1 MLHNDI
7 ILKVYDIIN
16 ERWELSIGRLMCEVR
31 EYSDMT
37 EIPGK
42 GTKDQTWEKC
52 VVWKVS

>member
-1 MLHNDI
+1 MLHNDT

-16 ERWELSIGRLMCEVR
+16 ERCKLSIESLMCEVR

-42 GTKDQTWEKC
+42 RTKDQTWEKC
-52 VVWKVS
+52 VVLKVS

>member
-1 MLHNDI
+1 
-7 ILKVYDIIN
+7 
-16 ERWELSIGRLMCEVR
+16 MCEVR